1 MGMFVFAV
9 TKSCPSLQPHE
20 LSLSSSSVRGTFQAR
35 TLEWVAI
42 SFSRNSLASLQ
53 GNRETRAAGPLN
65 MDGNQPM
72 EERDGTSVGQREGQG
87 RFSKGQQGSY

>member
-35 TLEWVAI
+35 ILEWVAI
-42 SFSRNSLASLQ
+42 FS
-53 GNRETRAAGPLN
+53 
-65 MDGNQPM
+65 
-72 EERDGTSVGQREGQG
+72 
-87 RFSKGQQGSY
+87 SKGSSTPRDQT